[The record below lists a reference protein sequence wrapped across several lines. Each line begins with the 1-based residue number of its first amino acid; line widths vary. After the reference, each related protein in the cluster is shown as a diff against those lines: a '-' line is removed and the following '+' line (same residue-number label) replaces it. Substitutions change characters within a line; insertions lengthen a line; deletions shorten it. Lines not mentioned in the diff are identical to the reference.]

1 MSTARAYHDS
11 EDEDEH
17 APLRPY
23 DEPVKKASTESSRS
37 NSTTSLVL
45 ERLNPGTSNHRK
57 DQQDEQYGEEYDLD
71 DVENGLYTEKVD
83 QPMEKRVR
91 RVVWIIGGALIGCWL
106 LALAVYSARE
116 YSRRGTPDHDPD
128 AEKTLRAGKKIT
140 MDQVMGGEWSANHR
154 SIAWVASPDNS
165 KDGLLLSTGTND
177 GYLVVS
183 DIVNKD
189 NKTIVMGS
197 RAFSVDGKSYMAQK
211 SAPSPNLKKVLLMTE
226 VKSVILWFSGLLCTY
241 TKFE

>member
-17 APLRPY
+17 APLHPHS
-23 DEPVKKASTESSRS
+23 EPVQKVSTESSRS

-45 ERLNPGTSNHRK
+45 ERLNPGTSAHRK
-57 DQQDEQYGEEYDLD
+57 DRRDEQYEEAYDLD
-71 DVENGLYTEKVD
+71 DVENGLYTEKID

-116 YSRRGTPDHDPD
+116 YSRKGAPDHDPD

-140 MDQVMGGEWSANHR
+140 MDQVMGGEWSVNHKG
-154 SIAWVASPDNS
+154 IAWIASPDKS
-165 KDGLLLSTGTND
+165 KDGLLLSTSTND
-177 GYLVVS
+177 GYLVVN

-189 NKTIVMGS
+189 NKTIIMES
-197 RAFSVDGKSYMAQK
+197 RAFSVDGRTYMAQK
-211 SAPSPNLKKVLLMTE
+211 SAPSPDLKKVLLMTE
-226 VKSVILWFSGLLCTY
+226 IKSVMFLFSSLLRTR
-241 TKFE
+241 TKIK